1 MFSTTAVAI
10 ALGIGRKG
18 ILQIPVKP
26 ALIWKKQRYYRKG
39 DVMQWAIEDGKRGE
53 ESVLLGLRRKYKK
66 R

>member
-18 ILQIPVKP
+18 MLEIAVKP

-39 DVMQWAIEDGKRGE
+39 VDD
-53 ESVLLGLRRKYKK
+53 
-66 R
+66 

>member
-39 DVMQWAIEDGKRGE
+39 DVMQWMIEDEKRA
-53 ESVLLGLRRKYKK
+53 SRAYCLPFDLV
-66 R
+66 